1 MKIKIGLVLGISL
14 LMISGPVW
22 AHGGMEHGD
31 AAEAA
36 EHVVKN
42 VPLGL
47 QGLKEMI
54 SIHPLFVHFPIGL
67 LFMCSVFYFVGAF
80 FKKDSLLQAGTW
92 TLWSGTLFATVAVWT
107 GLRAAYTVPHN
118 DETHRIMELHQNMGY
133 AILAIAVILSAWL
146 LIVKAS
152 IPKRGKIVFLMA
164 LVLLNLILIQ
174 QADLGGRMVF
184 LHGTGVGKKSMLGQ
198 AQSNPLK
205 THVEHEGMGH

>member
-1 MKIKIGLVLGISL
+1 
-14 LMISGPVW
+14 
-22 AHGGMEHGD
+22 
-31 AAEAA
+31 
-36 EHVVKN
+36 
-42 VPLGL
+42 
-47 QGLKEMI
+47 
-54 SIHPLFVHFPIGL
+54 
-67 LFMCSVFYFVGAF
+67 MCSVFYFVGAF
-80 FKKDSLLQAGTW
+80 LKKDSLLQAGTW
-92 TLWSGTLFATVAVWT
+92 TLWSGTLLAAVAVWT

-133 AILAIAVILSAWL
+133 AILAVAIILSAWL

-174 QADLGGRMVF
+174 QTDLGGRMVF

-198 AQSNPLK
+198 AQPNPLK